1 MPTKAELYAQMADKV
16 ATQLTGSWQEW
27 AGFLTTAS
35 RLYKYPFHEQLMIY
49 AQRPD
54 ATACAEYDLWN
65 EKMGR
70 YVRRGSKGIAL
81 VDDSGNRPRLRYVF
95 DISDTGT
102 REHSRTPWLWQLEE
116 RHLDSVQVMLERT
129 YDVSGDDL
137 AGQLTE
143 VAGKLAEEY
152 WTEHQQ
158 DFFYIVDGSFL
169 EEYDEYNIG
178 VQFKAAATVSITYA
192 LMSRCGLEPERY
204 FDHEDFMAIFDFNT
218 PSTIGALGTAVSQI
232 NQQVLRQIGVTVR
245 NAERE
250 ANQER
255 SKQDEQSHDLYP
267 ERRLS
272 DSRPEVEPAAGETP
286 GQVRQDEE
294 NLPEGTPSHP
304 LQPDVAEREAVPTPY
319 RDRRDRPEQA
329 GTDDAPAGEGSGSHR
344 GTESQRSHEVGG
356 ADEHLQSTG
365 RGDSDGG
372 AYQQLTLN
380 LFLSEAEQIQ
390 SIDEAENVAHTSSA
404 FSFAQNDIDH
414 VLRLGG
420 NTDRQR
426 ERVVAAFEK
435 QKTTAEIAEILKT
448 LYHGGNGL
456 GSVSAWY
463 AEDGIHLSHGKS
475 VRYDRSAQV
484 ISWESAA
491 ERIGELLESGQFA
504 SNVELAEAAGYERS
518 LLATKFWNL
527 YHDLSEDAR
536 EAGYLSC
543 LSAIKGNGFPEET
556 RRLTEQL
563 SSPAFRQTL
572 KEEYAAF
579 WTAYQQNRDLL
590 RFHYHRPREIWENL
604 KDLDLP
610 RRTFSSD
617 LSQVPTVQHFITEDE
632 IDAAMT
638 GGSSFAGG
646 KGRIYA
652 FFMENHTDKEK
663 VRFLKDE
670 YGIGGRSHALSGATH
685 SGEDHDGKGLHYKK
699 QDCPDVHLNWEKV
712 AKRITSLVQKG
723 RYLTEQEQAQYD
735 KIQAE
740 KELAEE
746 DAIQAQQPEVEEETP
761 KPTFREQFEQYKPVV
776 TAAIFE
782 DAAYRNACGHSDRE
796 NAVIEGNAAVR
807 RAVLASK
814 NMELIRLYSDVPE
827 FRQRLHREV
836 IDETY
841 PKLHE
846 LLRPLSQE
854 DIDSAICAWN
864 GNIESKH
871 AVVRYM
877 KDHAREKDTAAWL
890 AQEYGSSNSP
900 FVVRTGSPEETQL
913 PWPKVQRRLAQLIQ
927 ENRFYTKEE
936 QDRFDNI
943 DPIAIREALEE
954 RGIVNGQVADPKKL
968 DNDPFIQRVVSDAEQ
983 IVAAESPAFHSETVA
998 VYPGEKNNLPYDVV
1012 VERLHIEE
1020 PESPTPVPEQEKTF
1034 EEVLDE
1040 HPVSIQVNG
1049 RWQTFPNANAAEE
1062 ASYEE
1067 YKANLRRNAQN
1078 FRITDEHLGEGGP
1091 KAKFQANVNAIRLLK
1106 ELEAAGQQA
1115 SPEQQEVLSRYVG
1128 WGGLSDAF
1136 DPEKPAWALEYAQL
1150 KELLTPE
1157 EYAAARSSTLNAHYT
1172 SPTVIQAI
1180 YEAVGRMGFE
1190 TGNIL
1195 EPSMGVGN
1203 FFGMLPEEMRNS
1215 RLYGVE
1221 LDPVSGRIA
1230 KQLYPKADITVA
1242 GFETTDRRDF
1252 FDLAIGNVPFG
1263 QYQVNDKAYNKLNFS
1278 IHNYFFA
1285 KALDQVRPGG
1295 VVAFVTSRY
1304 TMDAK
1309 DSTVRR
1315 YLAQRAELLGAIRLP
1330 NDAFKKNAGAEVVS
1344 DIIFLQKRD
1353 RPLDIVPEWTQ
1364 TGQTEDGF
1372 AINRYFID
1380 HPEMVLGRQ
1389 EPVSTAHGMDYTV
1402 NPIEGLELSDQLH
1415 DAVKYIHGTYQ
1426 EAELPELGEGE
1437 AIDTS
1442 IPADPNVKNYSYA
1455 IVDGQV
1461 YYREN
1466 SRMVCPD
1473 LNATAEARV
1482 KGLVGLR
1489 DCVQELIDLQMD
1501 AAVPDSTI
1509 REKQAELNSLY
1520 DSFSAKYGL
1529 INDRANRLAYAD
1541 DSSYYLLCALEVIDE
1556 DGKLERKA
1564 DMFTKRTIKPHQAV
1578 AAVDTA
1584 SEALAVSISEKACV
1598 DMGYMSQLTG
1608 KTTEELA
1615 GELQGVI
1622 FRVPGQLEQDGTP
1635 HYVTAD
1641 EYLSGNVRRKLRQ
1654 AQRAAQ
1660 QDPVYAVNVE
1670 ALTVAQPKDLDAS
1683 EIEVR
1688 LGATWIDKEYIQ
1700 QFMYE
1705 TFRTP
1710 YYLQRNIEV
1719 KYSSFTAEWQI
1730 TGKTSVP
1737 YSDVAANTTYG
1748 TSRANAYKI
1757 LEDSLNLRDVRIY
1770 DTIEDADGKERRVL
1784 NAKETTLAAQK
1795 QQAIREAFKDWI
1807 WKDPERRQTLVRQY
1821 NEEMNSTRPREY
1833 DGSHITFGGMNPEIT
1848 LREHQLN
1855 AIAHVLYGGNT
1866 LLAHEVGAG
1875 KTFEMVAAAMEAKR
1889 LGLCQKS
1896 LFVVPNHLTEQWA
1909 SEFLRLYPSANIL
1922 VTTKKDF
1929 ETHNRKK
1936 FCARIATGDYDAII
1950 MGHSQFE
1957 RIPISRERQER
1968 LLYEQIDE
1976 ITEGIAE
1983 VQASGGERFTVK
1995 QLERTRKSLEARL
2008 EKLQAEGRK
2017 DDVVTFEQLGVDRLF
2032 VDEAHNYKNL
2042 FLYTKMRNVAG
2053 LSTSD
2058 AQKSSD
2064 MFAKCR
2070 YMDEI
2075 TGNRGVIFATGTPVS
2090 NSMTELYTMQRYLQY
2105 ERLQEL
2111 NMTHFD
2117 CWASRFG
2124 ETVTALELAP
2134 EGTGY
2139 RARTRFS
2146 KFFNL
2151 PELMNLFKEVAD
2163 IKTADQLNLPTPEV
2177 EYHNIVAQ
2185 PTEHQQE
2192 MVKALSERASLVH
2205 SGTVD
2210 PSQDNMLKITSD
2222 GRKLGLDQRIV
2233 NQMLPDE
2240 PGTKVNQCV
2249 DNIMQIWRDGEADK
2263 LTQLVFCDI
2272 STPQAK
2278 APASK
2283 AAKTLDNPL
2292 LHALEGAVPLPE
2304 QEPVFTVYDDIRQKL
2319 IAQGMPAD
2327 QIAFIHEANTEVR
2340 KKELFSKVRTGQVRV
2355 LMGSTA
2361 KMGAGT
2367 NVQDRLVALHDLDC
2381 PWRPGDLAQRKGRI
2395 ERQGNQNLLVHVYR
2409 YVTEGTF
2416 DAYLWQTVE
2425 NKQKFIS
2432 QIMTSKSPVRSCDD
2446 VDETALSFAEIKALC
2461 AGDPRIKERMDLD
2474 VEVSRLKLMKAD
2486 HQSKQYR
2493 LEDQLLKYFPEE
2505 IEKHK
2510 GFIKGFE
2517 SDMEVLVAH
2526 PHPEDGFAGMEI
2538 RGDLLTDKENAGAA
2552 LLDACKEV
2560 KTSDPVQIGS
2570 YRGYAMSVEFS
2581 AWKQEYTLLLKGQM
2595 THRATLGTDPRGN
2608 LTRIDNA
2615 LAQMP
2620 QRLEAAKAQLDNLHQ
2635 QQAAAKEEVGKPFL
2649 YEEELRSKNARLVE
2663 LDTLLNIDGK
2673 GQGQAHTESAV
2684 AQSTRPSV
2692 LDHLKRPV
2700 PPRST
2705 DKKPKQHEEV
2715 R

>member
-1 MPTKAELYAQMADKV
+1 MPTKAELYAQMAEKV
-16 ATQLTGSWQEW
+16 TTQLTGSWQEW

-81 VDDSGNRPRLRYVF
+81 VDDSGDRPRLRYVF

-116 RHLDSVQVMLERT
+116 RHLDSVQAMLERT

-169 EEYDEYNIG
+169 EEYDEFNIG

-218 PSTIGALGTAVSQI
+218 PATIGALGTAVSQI

-272 DSRPEVEPAAGETP
+272 DSRPEAEPAAGETP

-304 LQPDVAEREAVPTPY
+304 LQPDVAEREAVPAPSG
-319 RDRRDRPEQA
+319 DRRDRPEQTGA
-329 GTDDAPAGEGSGSHR
+329 DDAPAGEGSGSHR

-356 ADEHLQSTG
+356 ADEHLQSPG
-365 RGDSDGG
+365 RGNPDGG

-484 ISWESAA
+484 ISWERAA

-518 LLATKFWNL
+518 LLSEKLWHL

-536 EAGYLSC
+536 KAGYLSC
-543 LSAIKGNGFPEET
+543 LSEIKGNGFPEET

-563 SSPAFRQTL
+563 SDPAFRQTL

-579 WTAYQQNRDLL
+579 WTAYQQDRDLL

-610 RRTFSSD
+610 RRTFSSE

-712 AKRITSLVQKG
+712 AKRITSLVQKD

-746 DAIQAQQPEVEEETP
+746 DAIQAQQPEVEKETP
-761 KPTFREQFEQYKPVV
+761 KPTLGEQFEQYKPVV
-776 TAAIFE
+776 TAAISE

-807 RAVLASK
+807 RAVLGSK
-814 NMELIRLYSDVPE
+814 DMELIRLYSDVPE

-854 DIDSAICAWN
+854 DIDTALCAWN

-890 AQEYGSSNSP
+890 AQEYGGSNSNSL
-900 FVVRTGSPEETQL
+900 FVVRAGSPEETQL

-927 ENRFYTKEE
+927 EDRFYTEEE
-936 QDRFDNI
+936 QERFDNI

-954 RGIVNGQVADPKKL
+954 RGIVNGQVADPEKL
-968 DNDPFIQRVVSDAEQ
+968 DNAPFIQQVMSDAETEQTSEVSISDEEYDAVRRPTPQRTSYDPAAPVYAVGDTVYIEDDAYQ
-983 IVAAESPAFHSETVA
+983 ITELREDTVQLLPTGMVYPIYRAERKEQFEQLLRADRRNAYYTEFLPVDPDKADQDLRDVLAHGLMDEADKKQIFTLLQSGRSNSEIAYWLSRAYSGEIETLNLETGDIADYRTTAQGIELEVMDAEEKRLAMLYFRWDEVAPLLRGMYARQQDGFGQEQPQPTAESPTFHSETMA
-998 VYPGEKNNLPYDVV
+998 VHPGDKNNLPYDVV

-1020 PESPTPVPEQEKTF
+1020 PEPPAPVTEPEKTF

-1040 HPVSIQVNG
+1040 HSVSIQVNG
-1049 RWQTFPNANAAEE
+1049 QWQTFPNAKAAEE

-1067 YKANLRRNAQN
+1067 YKANLRRNAKN

-1106 ELEAAGQQA
+1106 ELEVAGQQA

-1180 YEAVGRMGFE
+1180 YEAVERMGFE

-1203 FFGMLPEEMRNS
+1203 FFGMLPEKMRNS
-1215 RLYGVE
+1215 HLYGVE
-1221 LDPVSGRIA
+1221 LDPVSGHIA
-1230 KQLYPKADITVA
+1230 KQLYPKADITVG

-1466 SRMVCPD
+1466 SRMVRPD
-1473 LNATAEARV
+1473 LNTTAEARV

-1598 DMGYMSQLTG
+1598 DMDYMSQLTG
-1608 KTTEELA
+1608 KTKEALA

-1654 AQRAAQ
+1654 AQRTAQ
-1660 QDPVYAVNVE
+1660 QDPIYAVNVE
-1670 ALTVAQPKDLDAS
+1670 ALTAAQPKDLDAS

-1705 TFRTP
+1705 TFNTP
-1710 YYLQRNIEV
+1710 FYLQRSIGVN
-1719 KYSSFTAEWQI
+1719 YSSFTAEWQI
-1730 TGKTSVP
+1730 KGKSSVS
-1737 YSDVAANTTYG
+1737 YNDVAAYTTYG

-1795 QQAIREAFKDWI
+1795 QQAIREAFRDWI
-1807 WKDPERRQTLVRQY
+1807 WRDPERRQTLVRQY

-1833 DGSHITFGGMNPEIT
+1833 DGSHITFGGMNPAIT
-1848 LREHQLN
+1848 LREHQKS

-1875 KTFEMVAAAMEAKR
+1875 KTFEMVAASMEAKR

-2192 MVKALSERASLVH
+2192 MVKTLSERASLVH

-2249 DNIMQIWRDGEADK
+2249 DNIMQIWRDGKADK
-2263 LTQLVFCDI
+2263 LTQLVFCD
-2272 STPQAK
+2272 SVA
-2278 APASK
+2278 
-2283 AAKTLDNPL
+2283 
-2292 LHALEGAVPLPE
+2292 
-2304 QEPVFTVYDDIRQKL
+2304 IRCYK
-2319 IAQGMPAD
+2319 
-2327 QIAFIHEANTEVR
+2327 
-2340 KKELFSKVRTGQVRV
+2340 
-2355 LMGSTA
+2355 
-2361 KMGAGT
+2361 
-2367 NVQDRLVALHDLDC
+2367 
-2381 PWRPGDLAQRKGRI
+2381 
-2395 ERQGNQNLLVHVYR
+2395 
-2409 YVTEGTF
+2409 
-2416 DAYLWQTVE
+2416 
-2425 NKQKFIS
+2425 
-2432 QIMTSKSPVRSCDD
+2432 
-2446 VDETALSFAEIKALC
+2446 
-2461 AGDPRIKERMDLD
+2461 
-2474 VEVSRLKLMKAD
+2474 
-2486 HQSKQYR
+2486 
-2493 LEDQLLKYFPEE
+2493 
-2505 IEKHK
+2505 
-2510 GFIKGFE
+2510 
-2517 SDMEVLVAH
+2517 
-2526 PHPEDGFAGMEI
+2526 
-2538 RGDLLTDKENAGAA
+2538 
-2552 LLDACKEV
+2552 
-2560 KTSDPVQIGS
+2560 
-2570 YRGYAMSVEFS
+2570 
-2581 AWKQEYTLLLKGQM
+2581 
-2595 THRATLGTDPRGN
+2595 
-2608 LTRIDNA
+2608 
-2615 LAQMP
+2615 
-2620 QRLEAAKAQLDNLHQ
+2620 
-2635 QQAAAKEEVGKPFL
+2635 
-2649 YEEELRSKNARLVE
+2649 
-2663 LDTLLNIDGK
+2663 
-2673 GQGQAHTESAV
+2673 
-2684 AQSTRPSV
+2684 
-2692 LDHLKRPV
+2692 
-2700 PPRST
+2700 
-2705 DKKPKQHEEV
+2705 
-2715 R
+2715 

>member
-81 VDDSGNRPRLRYVF
+81 VDDSGDRPRLRYVF

-116 RHLDSVQVMLERT
+116 RHLDSVQAMLERT

-272 DSRPEVEPAAGETP
+272 DSRPEAEPAAGETP

-304 LQPDVAEREAVPTPY
+304 LQPDVAEREAVPAPSG
-319 RDRRDRPEQA
+319 DRRDRPEQTGA
-329 GTDDAPAGEGSGSHR
+329 DDAPAGEGSGSHR

-356 ADEHLQSTG
+356 ADEHLQSPG
-365 RGDSDGG
+365 RGDPDGG

-456 GSVSAWY
+456 GSVSVWY

-518 LLATKFWNL
+518 LLAEKLWHL
-527 YHDLSEDAR
+527 YHDFSDKAR
-536 EAGYLSC
+536 DSGYLSC
-543 LSAIKGNGFPEET
+543 LSGIQRTGFPEET
-556 RRLTEQL
+556 AWLAEQL
-563 SSPAFRQTL
+563 SDPAFRQTL

-579 WTAYQQNRDLL
+579 WTAYQQDRDLL

-740 KELAEE
+740 KDLAEE
-746 DAIQAQQPEVEEETP
+746 DAIHAQQPEIEEETP
-761 KPTFREQFEQYKPVV
+761 KPILREQFEQYKPVV
-776 TAAIFE
+776 TAAISE

-807 RAVLASK
+807 RAVLGSK
-814 NMELIRLYSDVPE
+814 DMELIRLYSDVPE

-854 DIDSAICAWN
+854 DIDTVLCAWN

-890 AQEYGSSNSP
+890 AQEYGGSNSNSL
-900 FVVRTGSPEETQL
+900 FVVRAGSPEETQL

-927 ENRFYTKEE
+927 EERFYTEEE

-954 RGIVNGQVADPKKL
+954 RGIVNGQVADPEKL
-968 DNDPFIQRVVSDAEQ
+968 DNDPFIQQVRSDAEQ
-983 IVAAESPAFHSETVA
+983 IADAETEQTSEVSISDEEYDAVRRPIPQRTSYDPAAPVYAVGDTVYIEDDAYQITELRDDTVQLLPTGMVYPIYRAERKEQFEQLLRADRRNAYYTEFLPIDPDKANQDLRDVLSHGLMDEADKQQLSTLLQSGRSNSEIAYWLSRAYPREIETLDLENGDIADYRTTTQGMELEVMDAEEKRLAVLYFRWDEVAPLLRGMYARQLDGFGQEQPQPSAESPAFHSETVA
-998 VYPGEKNNLPYDVV
+998 VYPGDKNHLPYDVV

-1020 PESPTPVPEQEKTF
+1020 PEPPAPVTEPEKTF

-1049 RWQTFPNANAAEE
+1049 QWQTFPNAKAAEE

-1067 YKANLRRNAQN
+1067 YKDNLRRTAEN
-1078 FRITDEHLGEGGP
+1078 FRITDDHLGEGGP

-1180 YEAVGRMGFE
+1180 YEAVSRMGFE

-1230 KQLYPKADITVA
+1230 KQLYPKADITVG

-1263 QYQVNDKAYNKLNFS
+1263 QYQVNDKTYNKLNFS

-1466 SRMVCPD
+1466 SRMVRPD

-1509 REKQAELNSLY
+1509 TQKQAELNRLY
-1520 DSFSAKYGL
+1520 DSFSARYGL

-1578 AAVDTA
+1578 ATVDTA

-1598 DMGYMSQLTG
+1598 DMGYMSRLTG
-1608 KTTEELA
+1608 KTKEALA

-1660 QDPVYAVNVE
+1660 QDPSFAVNVE
-1670 ALTVAQPKDLDAS
+1670 ALTAAQPKDLDAS

-1705 TFRTP
+1705 TFNTP
-1710 YYLQRNIEV
+1710 FYLQRSIEV
-1719 KYSSFTAEWQI
+1719 NYSSFTAEWQI
-1730 TGKTSVP
+1730 KGKSSVS
-1737 YSDVAANTTYG
+1737 YNDVAAYTTYG

-1795 QQAIREAFKDWI
+1795 QQAIREAFRDWI
-1807 WKDPERRQTLVRQY
+1807 WRDPERRQTLVRQY

-1833 DGSHITFGGMNPEIT
+1833 DGSHITFGGMNPAIT
-1848 LREHQLN
+1848 LREHQKS

-2032 VDEAHNYKNL
+2032 VDEAHNYKN
-2042 FLYTKMRNVAG
+2042 R
-2053 LSTSD
+2053 
-2058 AQKSSD
+2058 
-2064 MFAKCR
+2064 AKR
-2070 YMDEI
+2070 
-2075 TGNRGVIFATGTPVS
+2075 
-2090 NSMTELYTMQRYLQY
+2090 
-2105 ERLQEL
+2105 
-2111 NMTHFD
+2111 
-2117 CWASRFG
+2117 
-2124 ETVTALELAP
+2124 
-2134 EGTGY
+2134 
-2139 RARTRFS
+2139 
-2146 KFFNL
+2146 
-2151 PELMNLFKEVAD
+2151 
-2163 IKTADQLNLPTPEV
+2163 
-2177 EYHNIVAQ
+2177 
-2185 PTEHQQE
+2185 
-2192 MVKALSERASLVH
+2192 
-2205 SGTVD
+2205 
-2210 PSQDNMLKITSD
+2210 
-2222 GRKLGLDQRIV
+2222 
-2233 NQMLPDE
+2233 
-2240 PGTKVNQCV
+2240 
-2249 DNIMQIWRDGEADK
+2249 
-2263 LTQLVFCDI
+2263 
-2272 STPQAK
+2272 
-2278 APASK
+2278 
-2283 AAKTLDNPL
+2283 
-2292 LHALEGAVPLPE
+2292 
-2304 QEPVFTVYDDIRQKL
+2304 
-2319 IAQGMPAD
+2319 
-2327 QIAFIHEANTEVR
+2327 
-2340 KKELFSKVRTGQVRV
+2340 
-2355 LMGSTA
+2355 
-2361 KMGAGT
+2361 
-2367 NVQDRLVALHDLDC
+2367 
-2381 PWRPGDLAQRKGRI
+2381 
-2395 ERQGNQNLLVHVYR
+2395 
-2409 YVTEGTF
+2409 
-2416 DAYLWQTVE
+2416 
-2425 NKQKFIS
+2425 
-2432 QIMTSKSPVRSCDD
+2432 
-2446 VDETALSFAEIKALC
+2446 C
-2461 AGDPRIKERMDLD
+2461 A
-2474 VEVSRLKLMKAD
+2474 
-2486 HQSKQYR
+2486 
-2493 LEDQLLKYFPEE
+2493 
-2505 IEKHK
+2505 
-2510 GFIKGFE
+2510 
-2517 SDMEVLVAH
+2517 
-2526 PHPEDGFAGMEI
+2526 
-2538 RGDLLTDKENAGAA
+2538 
-2552 LLDACKEV
+2552 
-2560 KTSDPVQIGS
+2560 
-2570 YRGYAMSVEFS
+2570 
-2581 AWKQEYTLLLKGQM
+2581 
-2595 THRATLGTDPRGN
+2595 
-2608 LTRIDNA
+2608 
-2615 LAQMP
+2615 
-2620 QRLEAAKAQLDNLHQ
+2620 
-2635 QQAAAKEEVGKPFL
+2635 
-2649 YEEELRSKNARLVE
+2649 
-2663 LDTLLNIDGK
+2663 
-2673 GQGQAHTESAV
+2673 
-2684 AQSTRPSV
+2684 
-2692 LDHLKRPV
+2692 
-2700 PPRST
+2700 
-2705 DKKPKQHEEV
+2705 
-2715 R
+2715 

>member
-1 MPTKAELYAQMADKV
+1 MPTKAELYAQMAEKV

-27 AGFLTTAS
+27 AGFLTTAA

-81 VDDSGNRPRLRYVF
+81 VDDSGDRPRLRYVF

-116 RHLDSVQVMLERT
+116 RHLDSVQAMLERT

-169 EEYDEYNIG
+169 EEYDEFNIG

-272 DSRPEVEPAAGETP
+272 DSRPEAEPAAGENP

-304 LQPDVAEREAVPTPY
+304 LQPDAAEREAVPAPSG
-319 RDRRDRPEQA
+319 DRRDRPEQTGA
-329 GTDDAPAGEGSGSHR
+329 DDAPAGEGSGSHR

-356 ADEHLQSTG
+356 ADEHLQSSG
-365 RGDSDGG
+365 RGNPDGG

-518 LLATKFWNL
+518 LLSEKLWHL

-536 EAGYLSC
+536 KGGYLSC
-543 LSAIKGNGFPEET
+543 LSEIKGNGFPEET

-563 SSPAFRQTL
+563 SDPAFRQTL

-579 WTAYQQNRDLL
+579 WTAYQQDRDLL

-610 RRTFSSD
+610 RRTFSSE

-652 FFMENHTDKEK
+652 FFMANHTDKEK

-712 AKRITSLVQKG
+712 AKRITSLVQKD

-746 DAIQAQQPEVEEETP
+746 DAIQARQPEVEEETP
-761 KPTFREQFEQYKPVV
+761 KPILREQFEQYKPVV
-776 TAAIFE
+776 TAAISE

-807 RAVLASK
+807 RAVLGSK
-814 NMELIRLYSDVPE
+814 DMELIRLYSDVPE

-854 DIDSAICAWN
+854 DIDTALCAWN

-890 AQEYGSSNSP
+890 AQEYGGSNSNSL
-900 FVVRTGSPEETQL
+900 FVVRAGSPEETQL

-927 ENRFYTKEE
+927 EDRFYTEEE
-936 QDRFDNI
+936 QDRFDDI

-954 RGIVNGQVADPKKL
+954 RGIVNGQVADPEKL
-968 DNDPFIQRVVSDAEQ
+968 DNDPFIQQVMSDAEQ
-983 IVAAESPAFHSETVA
+983 TSEVPISDEEYDAVRRPIPQRTSYDPAAPVYAVGDTVYIEDDAYQITELREDTVQLLPTGMVYPIYRAERKEQFEQLLRADRRNAYYTEFLPTDPDKADQDLRDVLAHGLMDEADKKQIFTLLQSGRSNSEIAYWLSRAYSGEIETLNLETGDIADYRTTAQGIELEVMDAEEKRLAMLYFRWDEVAPLLRGMYARQQDGFGQEQPQPTTESPTFHSETMA
-998 VYPGEKNNLPYDVV
+998 VYPGDKNHLPYDVV
-1012 VERLHIEE
+1012 VEQLHIEE
-1020 PESPTPVPEQEKTF
+1020 PEPPAPVTEPEKTF

-1049 RWQTFPNANAAEE
+1049 QWQTFPNAKAAEE

-1067 YKANLRRNAQN
+1067 YKANLRRNAKN

-1180 YEAVGRMGFE
+1180 YEAVDRMGFE

-1203 FFGMLPEEMRNS
+1203 FFGMLPEKMRNS

-1230 KQLYPKADITVA
+1230 KQLYPKADITVG

-1466 SRMVCPD
+1466 SRMVRPD
-1473 LNATAEARV
+1473 LNTTAEARV

-1509 REKQAELNSLY
+1509 TQKQAELNSLY

-1529 INDRANRLAYAD
+1529 INDRANRLAFAD

-1578 AAVDTA
+1578 AVVDTA

-1598 DMGYMSQLTG
+1598 DMDYMSQLTG
-1608 KTTEELA
+1608 KTKEELA

-1622 FRVPGQLEQDGTP
+1622 FRVPGQLEKDGTP

-1670 ALTVAQPKDLDAS
+1670 ALTAAQPKDLDAS

-1705 TFRTP
+1705 TFNTP
-1710 YYLQRNIEV
+1710 FYLQRSIEV
-1719 KYSSFTAEWQI
+1719 NYSSFTAEWQI
-1730 TGKTSVP
+1730 KGKSSVS
-1737 YSDVAANTTYG
+1737 YNDVAAYTTYG

-1795 QQAIREAFKDWI
+1795 QQAIREAFRDWI
-1807 WKDPERRQTLVRQY
+1807 WRDPERRQTLVRQY

-1833 DGSHITFGGMNPEIT
+1833 DGSHITFGGMNPAIT
-1848 LREHQLN
+1848 LREHQKS

-1875 KTFEMVAAAMEAKR
+1875 KTFEMVAAAMESKR

-2124 ETVTALELAP
+2124 ETVTALE
-2134 EGTGY
+2134 
-2139 RARTRFS
+2139 F
-2146 KFFNL
+2146 
-2151 PELMNLFKEVAD
+2151 
-2163 IKTADQLNLPTPEV
+2163 
-2177 EYHNIVAQ
+2177 AQ
-2185 PTEHQQE
+2185 
-2192 MVKALSERASLVH
+2192 
-2205 SGTVD
+2205 
-2210 PSQDNMLKITSD
+2210 
-2222 GRKLGLDQRIV
+2222 
-2233 NQMLPDE
+2233 
-2240 PGTKVNQCV
+2240 
-2249 DNIMQIWRDGEADK
+2249 
-2263 LTQLVFCDI
+2263 
-2272 STPQAK
+2272 
-2278 APASK
+2278 
-2283 AAKTLDNPL
+2283 
-2292 LHALEGAVPLPE
+2292 
-2304 QEPVFTVYDDIRQKL
+2304 
-2319 IAQGMPAD
+2319 
-2327 QIAFIHEANTEVR
+2327 
-2340 KKELFSKVRTGQVRV
+2340 V
-2355 LMGSTA
+2355 L
-2361 KMGAGT
+2361 
-2367 NVQDRLVALHDLDC
+2367 
-2381 PWRPGDLAQRKGRI
+2381 
-2395 ERQGNQNLLVHVYR
+2395 
-2409 YVTEGTF
+2409 
-2416 DAYLWQTVE
+2416 
-2425 NKQKFIS
+2425 
-2432 QIMTSKSPVRSCDD
+2432 
-2446 VDETALSFAEIKALC
+2446 
-2461 AGDPRIKERMDLD
+2461 
-2474 VEVSRLKLMKAD
+2474 
-2486 HQSKQYR
+2486 
-2493 LEDQLLKYFPEE
+2493 
-2505 IEKHK
+2505 
-2510 GFIKGFE
+2510 
-2517 SDMEVLVAH
+2517 
-2526 PHPEDGFAGMEI
+2526 
-2538 RGDLLTDKENAGAA
+2538 
-2552 LLDACKEV
+2552 
-2560 KTSDPVQIGS
+2560 
-2570 YRGYAMSVEFS
+2570 
-2581 AWKQEYTLLLKGQM
+2581 
-2595 THRATLGTDPRGN
+2595 
-2608 LTRIDNA
+2608 
-2615 LAQMP
+2615 
-2620 QRLEAAKAQLDNLHQ
+2620 
-2635 QQAAAKEEVGKPFL
+2635 
-2649 YEEELRSKNARLVE
+2649 
-2663 LDTLLNIDGK
+2663 
-2673 GQGQAHTESAV
+2673 
-2684 AQSTRPSV
+2684 
-2692 LDHLKRPV
+2692 
-2700 PPRST
+2700 
-2705 DKKPKQHEEV
+2705 
-2715 R
+2715 

>member
-81 VDDSGNRPRLRYVF
+81 VDDSGDRPRLRYVF

-116 RHLDSVQVMLERT
+116 RHLDSVQAMLERT

-218 PSTIGALGTAVSQI
+218 PSTIGALGTAVSQLG
-232 NQQVLRQIGVTVR
+232 QQVLRQIGVTVR

-272 DSRPEVEPAAGETP
+272 DSRPEAEPAAGETP
-286 GQVRQDEE
+286 GQVRKDEE

-304 LQPDVAEREAVPTPY
+304 LQPDATEREAVPAPSG
-319 RDRRDRPEQA
+319 DRRDRPEQTGA
-329 GTDDAPAGEGSGSHR
+329 DDTPTGEGSGSHR

-365 RGDSDGG
+365 RGDPDGG

-491 ERIGELLESGQFA
+491 ERIGELLESGKFA

-518 LLATKFWNL
+518 ILATKFWNL

-543 LSAIKGNGFPEET
+543 LSEIKGNGFPEET

-563 SSPAFRQTL
+563 SDPVFRQTL

-579 WTAYQQNRDLL
+579 WTAYQQDRDLL

-610 RRTFSSD
+610 HRTFSSD

-646 KGRIYA
+646 KGRIYT

-712 AKRITSLVQKG
+712 AKRITSLVQKD

-761 KPTFREQFEQYKPVV
+761 KPTLREQFEQYKPVV
-776 TAAIFE
+776 TAAISE

-807 RAVLASK
+807 RAVLGSK
-814 NMELIRLYSDVPE
+814 DMELIRLYSDIPE

-854 DIDSAICAWN
+854 DIDTALCAWN

-890 AQEYGSSNSP
+890 AQEYGGSNSL
-900 FVVRTGSPEETQL
+900 FVVRAGSPEETQL
-913 PWPKVQRRLAQLIQ
+913 PWPKVQRRIAQLIQ
-927 ENRFYTKEE
+927 EDRFYTEEE
-936 QDRFDNI
+936 QDRFDDI
-943 DPIAIREALEE
+943 DPIAIREALGE
-954 RGIVNGQVADPKKL
+954 RGIVNGQVADPEKL
-968 DNDPFIQRVVSDAEQ
+968 DNDPFIQRVMSDAEQ
-983 IVAAESPAFHSETVA
+983 IAAAETEQTSEVSISDEEYDAVRRPTPQRTSYDPAAPVYAVGDTVYIEDDAYQITELRDDTVQLLPTGMVYPIYRAERKEQFEQLLRADRRNAYYTEFLPIDPDNADQDLRDVLAHGLMDEADKQQISTLLQSGRSNSEIAYWLSRAYPHEIETLNLETGDIADYRTTAQGMELEVLDAEEKRLAVLYFRWDEVAPLLRGMYARQQDGLGQEQPQPATESPTFHSETMA
-998 VYPGEKNNLPYDVV
+998 VYPGDKNNLPYDVV

-1020 PESPTPVPEQEKTF
+1020 PEPPAPVTEPEKTF

-1049 RWQTFPNANAAEE
+1049 QWQTFPNAKAAEE

-1091 KAKFQANVNAIRLLK
+1091 KAKFQANIEAIKLLK
-1106 ELEAAGQQA
+1106 YLEETTGQA
-1115 SPEQQEVLSRYVG
+1115 TPEQQEVLSRYVG
-1128 WGGLSDAF
+1128 WGGLADAF
-1136 DPEKPAWALEYAQL
+1136 DPEKTAWASEYAQL

-1221 LDPVSGRIA
+1221 LDPVSGCIA
-1230 KQLYPKADITVA
+1230 KQLYPKADITVG

-1442 IPADPNVKNYSYA
+1442 IPADPNVKNYSYS

-1466 SRMVCPD
+1466 SRMVRPD

-1501 AAVPDSTI
+1501 AAVPDSAI
-1509 REKQAELNSLY
+1509 QEKQAELNRLY

-1578 AAVDTA
+1578 AVVDTA

-1598 DMGYMSQLTG
+1598 DMSYMSQLTG
-1608 KTTEELA
+1608 KTKEELA

-1622 FRVPGQLEQDGTP
+1622 FCVPGQLEKDGTP

-1670 ALTVAQPKDLDAS
+1670 ALTAAQPKDLDAS

-1705 TFRTP
+1705 TFNTP
-1710 YYLQRNIEV
+1710 FYLHRSIEV
-1719 KYSSFTAEWQI
+1719 NYSSFTAEWQI
-1730 TGKTSVP
+1730 KGKSSVS
-1737 YSDVAANTTYG
+1737 YNDVAAYTTYG

-1795 QQAIREAFKDWI
+1795 QQAIREAFRDWI
-1807 WKDPERRQTLVRQY
+1807 WRDPERRQTLVRQY

-1833 DGSHITFGGMNPEIT
+1833 DGSHITFGGMNPAIT
-1848 LREHQLN
+1848 LREHQKS

-1968 LLYEQIDE
+1968 LLYDQIDE

-2210 PSQDNMLKITSD
+2210 PSQDNMLKI
-2222 GRKLGLDQRIV
+2222 
-2233 NQMLPDE
+2233 
-2240 PGTKVNQCV
+2240 
-2249 DNIMQIWRDGEADK
+2249 
-2263 LTQLVFCDI
+2263 
-2272 STPQAK
+2272 
-2278 APASK
+2278 
-2283 AAKTLDNPL
+2283 
-2292 LHALEGAVPLPE
+2292 
-2304 QEPVFTVYDDIRQKL
+2304 
-2319 IAQGMPAD
+2319 
-2327 QIAFIHEANTEVR
+2327 VR
-2340 KKELFSKVRTGQVRV
+2340 
-2355 LMGSTA
+2355 
-2361 KMGAGT
+2361 
-2367 NVQDRLVALHDLDC
+2367 C
-2381 PWRPGDLAQRKGRI
+2381 
-2395 ERQGNQNLLVHVYR
+2395 
-2409 YVTEGTF
+2409 
-2416 DAYLWQTVE
+2416 
-2425 NKQKFIS
+2425 
-2432 QIMTSKSPVRSCDD
+2432 
-2446 VDETALSFAEIKALC
+2446 
-2461 AGDPRIKERMDLD
+2461 
-2474 VEVSRLKLMKAD
+2474 
-2486 HQSKQYR
+2486 
-2493 LEDQLLKYFPEE
+2493 
-2505 IEKHK
+2505 
-2510 GFIKGFE
+2510 
-2517 SDMEVLVAH
+2517 
-2526 PHPEDGFAGMEI
+2526 
-2538 RGDLLTDKENAGAA
+2538 
-2552 LLDACKEV
+2552 
-2560 KTSDPVQIGS
+2560 
-2570 YRGYAMSVEFS
+2570 
-2581 AWKQEYTLLLKGQM
+2581 
-2595 THRATLGTDPRGN
+2595 
-2608 LTRIDNA
+2608 
-2615 LAQMP
+2615 
-2620 QRLEAAKAQLDNLHQ
+2620 
-2635 QQAAAKEEVGKPFL
+2635 
-2649 YEEELRSKNARLVE
+2649 
-2663 LDTLLNIDGK
+2663 
-2673 GQGQAHTESAV
+2673 
-2684 AQSTRPSV
+2684 
-2692 LDHLKRPV
+2692 
-2700 PPRST
+2700 
-2705 DKKPKQHEEV
+2705 
-2715 R
+2715 

>member
-81 VDDSGNRPRLRYVF
+81 VDDSGDRPRLRYVF

-116 RHLDSVQVMLERT
+116 RHLDSVQAMLERT

-250 ANQER
+250 ANQEER

-272 DSRPEVEPAAGETP
+272 DSRPEAEPAAGETP
-286 GQVRQDEE
+286 GQVRKDEE
-294 NLPEGTPSHP
+294 SLPERTPSHP
-304 LQPDVAEREAVPTPY
+304 LQPDVAEREAVPAPSG
-319 RDRRDRPEQA
+319 DRRDRPEQTGA
-329 GTDDAPAGEGSGSHR
+329 DDTPAGEGSGSHR
-344 GTESQRSHEVGG
+344 GIESQQSHEVGG
-356 ADEHLQSTG
+356 ADEHLQSPG
-365 RGDSDGG
+365 RGNPDGG

-543 LSAIKGNGFPEET
+543 LSEIKGNGFPEET

-563 SSPAFRQTL
+563 NDPAFRQTL

-579 WTAYQQNRDLL
+579 WTAYQQDRDLL
-590 RFHYHRPREIWENL
+590 RFHYHRPKEIWDNL

-638 GGSSFAGG
+638 SGSSFAGG

-699 QDCPDVHLNWEKV
+699 QDCPDVHLNWENV
-712 AKRITSLVQKG
+712 AKRITALVQKG

-735 KIQAE
+735 KIQVE

-761 KPTFREQFEQYKPVV
+761 KPTLREQFEQYKPVV
-776 TAAIFE
+776 TAAISE

-807 RAVLASK
+807 RAVLGSK
-814 NMELIRLYSDVPE
+814 DMDLIRLYSDIPE

-846 LLRPLSQE
+846 LLRPLSQQ
-854 DIDSAICAWN
+854 DIDTALCAWN

-890 AQEYGSSNSP
+890 AQEYGGSNSL
-900 FVVRTGSPEETQL
+900 FVVRAGSPEETQL
-913 PWPKVQRRLAQLIQ
+913 PWPKVQRRIAQLIQ
-927 ENRFYTKEE
+927 EDRFYTEEE
-936 QDRFDNI
+936 QDRFDDI

-954 RGIVNGQVADPKKL
+954 RGIVNGQVADPEKL
-968 DNDPFIQRVVSDAEQ
+968 DNDPFIQQVMSDAEQ
-983 IVAAESPAFHSETVA
+983 IAAAETEQTSEVSISDEEYDAVRRPIPQRTSYDPAAPVYAVGDTVYIEDDAYQITELRDDTVQLLPTGMVYPIYRAEHKEQFEQLLRADRRNAYYTEFLPIDPDKADQDLRDVLVHGLMDEADKQQISTLLQSGRSNSEIAYWLSRAYFGEIETLNLETGDIADYRTTAQGMELEVLDAEEKRLAVLYFRWDEVAPLLRGMYARQLDGFGQERPEPAAESPTFHSETVA
-998 VYPGEKNNLPYDVV
+998 VYPGDKNNLPYDVV
-1012 VERLHIEE
+1012 IQTLRTNE
-1020 PESPTPVPEQEKTF
+1020 PEPPTPVTEPEKTF

-1049 RWQTFPNANAAEE
+1049 QWQTFLNAKAAEE

-1091 KAKFQANVNAIRLLK
+1091 KAKFQANIEAIKLLK
-1106 ELEAAGQQA
+1106 YLEETTGQA
-1115 SPEQQEVLSRYVG
+1115 TPEQQEVLSRYVG
-1128 WGGLSDAF
+1128 WGGLADAF
-1136 DPEKPAWALEYAQL
+1136 DPEKPAWASEYAQL

-1221 LDPVSGRIA
+1221 LDPVSGHIA
-1230 KQLYPKADITVA
+1230 KQLYPKADITVG

-1315 YLAQRAELLGAIRLP
+1315 YLAQRAELLGAIRMP

-1466 SRMVCPD
+1466 SRMVRPD

-1501 AAVPDSTI
+1501 AAVSDSTI
-1509 REKQAELNSLY
+1509 REKQAELNQLY
-1520 DSFSAKYGL
+1520 DSFSARYGL

-1584 SEALAVSISEKACV
+1584 SEALTVSISEKACV

-1608 KTTEELA
+1608 KTKEELA
-1615 GELQGVI
+1615 GELPGVI
-1622 FRVPGQLEQDGTP
+1622 FRVPGQLEKDGTP

-1660 QDPVYAVNVE
+1660 QNPVYAVNVE
-1670 ALTVAQPKDLDAS
+1670 ALTAAQPKDLDAS

-1705 TFRTP
+1705 TFNTP
-1710 YYLQRNIEV
+1710 FYLQRSIEV
-1719 KYSSFTAEWQI
+1719 NYSSFTAEWQI
-1730 TGKTSVP
+1730 KGKSSVS
-1737 YSDVAANTTYG
+1737 YNDVAAYTTYG

-1795 QQAIREAFKDWI
+1795 QQAIREAFRDWI
-1807 WKDPERRQTLVRQY
+1807 WRDPERRQTLVRQY

-1833 DGSHITFGGMNPEIT
+1833 DGSHITFGGMNPAIT
-1848 LREHQLN
+1848 LREHQKS

-2249 DNIMQIWRDGEADK
+2249 ENIMQIWRDGEADK

-2304 QEPVFTVYDDIRQKL
+2304 QEPAFTVYDDIRQKL

-2381 PWRPGDLAQRKGRI
+2381 PWRPGDVGRI
-2395 ERQGNQNLLVHVYR
+2395 LR
-2409 YVTEGTF
+2409 TF
-2416 DAYLWQTVE
+2416 
-2425 NKQKFIS
+2425 K
-2432 QIMTSKSPVRSCDD
+2432 
-2446 VDETALSFAEIKALC
+2446 IK
-2461 AGDPRIKERMDLD
+2461 KN
-2474 VEVSRLKLMKAD
+2474 VEV
-2486 HQSKQYR
+2486 
-2493 LEDQLLKYFPEE
+2493 
-2505 IEKHK
+2505 
-2510 GFIKGFE
+2510 
-2517 SDMEVLVAH
+2517 
-2526 PHPEDGFAGMEI
+2526 
-2538 RGDLLTDKENAGAA
+2538 TDN
-2552 LLDACKEV
+2552 
-2560 KTSDPVQIGS
+2560 
-2570 YRGYAMSVEFS
+2570 
-2581 AWKQEYTLLLKGQM
+2581 
-2595 THRATLGTDPRGN
+2595 
-2608 LTRIDNA
+2608 
-2615 LAQMP
+2615 
-2620 QRLEAAKAQLDNLHQ
+2620 
-2635 QQAAAKEEVGKPFL
+2635 GK
-2649 YEEELRSKNARLVE
+2649 
-2663 LDTLLNIDGK
+2663 III
-2673 GQGQAHTESAV
+2673 
-2684 AQSTRPSV
+2684 
-2692 LDHLKRPV
+2692 
-2700 PPRST
+2700 
-2705 DKKPKQHEEV
+2705 
-2715 R
+2715 